1 MLRDELNVGREV
13 RRCCLLVCPTC
24 SLELHSSLYWQP
36 MGVRNGAVW
45 SDNWEHGHIIL
56 LAVLRDVLRLDS
68 GKD

>member
-1 MLRDELNVGREV
+1 
-13 RRCCLLVCPTC
+13 
-24 SLELHSSLYWQP
+24 

-56 LAVLRDVLRLDS
+56 LAILRDVLRLDS